1 MRSSKLSAARAPLS
15 GGPTSRR
22 AARLGIETQYRDAQG
37 RPQMADP
44 QALARVMAA
53 LAGSKQPVRR
63 LLPATL
69 VVRSERDLRLRLKSG
84 AGAAVRW
91 EILPAADGSDVSHA
105 IVAAGSAVASI
116 IALPADLPL
125 GSYRL
130 KVSAQSA
137 GKEAIE
143 EATLLRAPEQAF
155 QGPASGPR
163 RLWALAVQLYGVRS
177 RRNWG
182 HGDFTD
188 LIGLVELAA
197 ALGAAGVA
205 LNPLHALFDDRP
217 EAASPYS
224 PNSRLF
230 LNPLYID
237 VDAIPEFPGL
247 AAAGFER
254 EVAELSQRELVDYAG
269 VARAKTRALALAYEG
284 FRGADRA
291 RRAAF
296 ESFRREGGPVLARFG
311 CFEFL
316 RRRFGTPWPQWPPQ
330 WRNPTDAA
338 LTALREHD
346 GAAIAYFEFVQWVAD
361 QQLAACRQR
370 AHDLA
375 LPIGLYLDV
384 AVGVRPDGF
393 DAWCDQDAVMS
404 GLAVGAPPDL
414 YNTAGQNWGL
424 AAFSPVAL
432 ETRQF
437 QPFRQMLRASMRN
450 AGAIRLDHVLGL
462 KRLFLIPDRMAAG
475 QGVYV
480 RFPFEALL
488 AVAAQESVRQRCI
501 VIGEDLGTVPEDFR
515 ATLSAWGIW
524 SYQVMLFERAP
535 DGSFLPPE
543 AYRENALVTF
553 STHDLATF
561 AGWSSAHDLAV
572 KRALD
577 MDPGETDE
585 ERAAAQ
591 AELRNALRAQGE
603 TDVGFPA
610 VAHFLARTPARL
622 LVVAVEDA
630 LGVRDQANVPATV
643 DQHPNWRRRLPVRLE
658 DLALQTGLTAVAD
671 VMTAA
676 GRSVRAMPVS
686 SPPRVDG
693 EL

>member
-1 MRSSKLSAARAPLS
+1 MRSKKPSAAAEPVS
-15 GGPTSRR
+15 GVRLSRR

-37 RPQMADP
+37 RQQMADP
-44 QALARVMAA
+44 LGLARVIAA

-63 LLPATL
+63 LLPAT
-69 VVRSERDLRLRLKSG
+69 VIVRGERDLRLRLKTG
-84 AGAAVRW
+84 GRTTVRW
-91 EILPAADGSDVSHA
+91 EIRPAANGSDA
-105 IVAAGSAVASI
+105 PDATIAAGTAVASV
-116 IALPADLPL
+116 IAFPADLPL

-137 GKEAIE
+137 GKERIE
-143 EATLLRAPEQAF
+143 EATLLRAPGQAF
-155 QGPASGPR
+155 QGPASGPQ
-163 RLWALAVQLYGVRS
+163 RLWGLAVQLYGVRS

-205 LNPLHALFDDRP
+205 LNPLHALFDDRA

-247 AAAGFER
+247 AAAGLER
-254 EVAELSQRELVDYAG
+254 EVAELAQRELVDYAG
-269 VARAKTRALALAYEG
+269 VARAKARALALAYEK
-284 FRGADRA
+284 FRGADAA
-291 RRAAF
+291 RRTAF
-296 ESFRREGGPVLARFG
+296 ESYRRERGPVLARFA

-316 RRRFGTPWPQWPPQ
+316 RRRFGTSWPQWPPQ
-330 WRNPTDAA
+330 WRQPVEAA
-338 LTALREHD
+338 LVALRERD
-346 GAAIAYFEFVQWVAD
+346 GEAIAYFEFVQWVAD

-370 AHDLA
+370 AHELA
-375 LPIGLYLDV
+375 LPIGLYLDI
-384 AVGVRPDGF
+384 AVGVQPDGF
-393 DAWCDQDAVMS
+393 DAWSDQASIMS
-404 GLAVGAPPDL
+404 GLSVGAPPDL

-424 AAFSPVAL
+424 AAFNPDAL
-432 ETRQF
+432 EARQF

-450 AGAIRLDHVLGL
+450 AGAVRLDHVLGL
-462 KRLFLIPDRMAAG
+462 KRLFLIPDGMRAG

-488 AVAAQESVRQRCI
+488 AVAAEESVRQRCI

-515 ATLSAWGIW
+515 ATLSDWGIW

-535 DGSFLPPE
+535 DGSFLPPQ

-572 KRALD
+572 KHALD

-585 ERAAAQ
+585 ERAAAR
-591 AELRNALRAQGE
+591 AELRNALRAEGE
-603 TDVGFPA
+603 TEADFPS
-610 VAHFLARTPARL
+610 VARFLARTPARL

-630 LGVRDQANVPATV
+630 LGVRDQANVPATI
-643 DQHPNWRRRLPVRLE
+643 DQHPNWRRRLPVGLE
-658 DLALQTGLTAVAD
+658 DLCLHPGLTAVAD
-671 VMTAA
+671 AMTAA
-676 GRSVRAMPVS
+676 GRSVWTIPLS
-686 SPPRVDG
+686 SPPRV
-693 EL
+693 EREP